1 MSFGQTIK
9 DLRRD
14 AGMTQEHLA
23 ELLSISPQAVSRWE
37 TDAAM
42 PDISLLPPL
51 ANLFGVTTDHLLG
64 MDTYQK
70 DLRKAEFDEA
80 FHEYLKHHEA
90 NYQIAVRAVAEYPG
104 NMDYIEWLAFA
115 EYDMALSLLDDVEY
129 TRLLESSVNHYRI
142 VLENSTDHKVLRKA
156 LFGIV
161 LALHSLG
168 RDDDAK
174 KYAMKEE
181 DEDRRND
188 LLCWCLSGTEKT
200 IHNQRIAERDL
211 NKFLSQL
218 ELASKSIEACEA
230 VEQILKILFPDE
242 NYQYY
247 HNILQYNALHKA
259 FALCSEQRYDE
270 VIVALK
276 QSRFHAEIMV
286 QYQKQPYYRFTAPL
300 FNLVEGEKPE
310 CDSGVTD
317 VDDFI
322 SCLNNN
328 RCFDPIRER
337 EDFKALL
344 NR

>member
-1 MSFGQTIK
+1 MTFGQTIK
-9 DLRRD
+9 SLRRE
-14 AGMTQEHLA
+14 ANMTQENLA

-37 TDAAM
+37 TDVAM

-80 FHEYLKHHEA
+80 FNEYLKHHEA

-104 NMDYIEWLAFA
+104 NMDYVEWLAFA
-115 EYDMALSLLDDVEY
+115 EYDMALPLLDDAEY

-142 VLENSTDHKVLRKA
+142 VLENSTDHKLVRKA

-168 RDDDAK
+168 RNDDAK
-174 KYAMKEE
+174 EYAMKEE
-181 DEDRRND
+181 NEDKRND
-188 LLCWCLSGTEKT
+188 LLCWCLSGAEKA
-200 IHNQRIAERDL
+200 IHTQRIAERDL
-211 NKFLSQL
+211 NKFLGHLQ
-218 ELASKSIEACEA
+218 LASKSIESCEA

-247 HNILQYNALHKA
+247 HNILQYNAMNKA
-259 FALCSEQRYDE
+259 FTLCSEERYDE
-270 VIVALK
+270 AIVALK
-276 QSRFHAEIMV
+276 KSRFHAEVMV
-286 QYQKQPYYRFTAPL
+286 QYQKQSYYRFTAPL
-300 FNLVEGEKPE
+300 FNLVEGEKPV
-310 CDSGVTD
+310 CDSGTSD

-344 NR
+344 KQ

>member
-1 MSFGQTIK
+1 
-9 DLRRD
+9 
-14 AGMTQEHLA
+14 
-23 ELLSISPQAVSRWE
+23 
-37 TDAAM
+37 
-42 PDISLLPPL
+42 
-51 ANLFGVTTDHLLG
+51 
-64 MDTYQK
+64 
-70 DLRKAEFDEA
+70 
-80 FHEYLKHHEA
+80 
-90 NYQIAVRAVAEYPG
+90 
-104 NMDYIEWLAFA
+104 MDYVEWLAFA
-115 EYDMALSLLDDVEY
+115 EYDMALPLLDDAEY

-211 NKFLSQL
+211 NKFLSHL

-230 VEQILKILFPDE
+230 EEQILKILFPDE

-247 HNILQYNALHKA
+247 HNVLQYNALYKA
-259 FALCSEQRYDE
+259 FAFCREQNWDK
-270 VIVALK
+270 VIEALR
-276 QSRFHAEIMV
+276 QSRFHAEVMV
-286 QYQKQPYYRFTAPL
+286 QYQKQSYYRFTAPL
-300 FNLVEGEKPE
+300 FNLVEGEKPV
-310 CDSGVTD
+310 CDSGTSD

-328 RCFDPIRER
+328 HCFDPIRER

-344 NR
+344 KQ